1 MGLEDRI
8 NTRLGSGRPHPIDVL
23 ITAEIIQNP
32 EKYNSRLKLNLGYI
46 KMKIGYIFGIYGV
59 GGSGINM

>member
-8 NTRLGSGRPHPIDVL
+8 NTRLGSGRPHSIDVL
-23 ITAEIIQNP
+23 ITAKIIQNP
-32 EKYNSRLKLNLGYI
+32 EKYNSRLKLNWEYV
-46 KMKIGYIFGIYGV
+46 KMKMSYVLGIYGT